1 VVNSS
6 ASASPSL
13 RTDKWGRPIP
23 QLTAQQIATTKQVLN
38 QMQASALMPHQKF
51 LQLNLS
57 DPVHKQFFD
66 DRFGHLT
73 GSSAVLFFPS
83 HTQLVEHMVKAAPV
97 QMAAPSPMLNGAT
110 AATHS
115 LTPPPVSVIITPP
128 YDPTPW
134 TPPPVPV
141 PVYQPVAIIT
151 LFDYATADSNKVIA
165 AGLVSLPNALVTICT
180 MQIFQN
186 DDLIAQGSGSSYGNS
201 TTAANA
207 TGTQSSPG
215 APLRAV
221 FSGYY
226 AVEQGAEAVPFT
238 VSQDLFSPVPK
249 LSLNVTNPVHTVT
262 TAPNPITVALGRGPN
277 GGQDMTDYYY
287 SSDVKPYA
295 ELELAVSGT
304 ATPNSPSDVFNTQD
318 AVTGSLILI
327 RQNGAIPGGG
337 SAIFP
342 GNINQYCT
350 VKPDQLSWNFSP
362 ADFHENPPPWTSGD
376 TILFTLNLTV
386 MMNGSTPVVVT
397 VTSDQSGTIVGDQP
411 QNTSIIDSLIF
422 YWGCLAGETL
432 IEMADGSRKAIREIA
447 VGERVRS
454 QNGAWLEVHGAK
466 LGREAKP
473 MIQITWGSDAKV
485 LMTDGHPVL
494 TEKGLTA
501 ARDLAVGDIIRVAD
515 GYSTIHAIDAIFY
528 DGLVHNLT
536 LIDESGDFPDQAA
549 FLAGG
554 LWVGDDRMQ
563 TKVEEDSLNAVIRAT
578 DLRLDESLKGWELD
592 IENHRR
598 LEAGEAL
605 LSLLPQKQGSGAPMS
620 SSTLVG

>member
-1 VVNSS
+1 
-6 ASASPSL
+6 
-13 RTDKWGRPIP
+13 
-23 QLTAQQIATTKQVLN
+23 
-38 QMQASALMPHQKF
+38 MPHQKF

-110 AATHS
+110 AATQS
-115 LTPPPVSVIITPP
+115 LTPPPMSVIITPP
-128 YDPTPW
+128 YDPTPYDPSII
-134 TPPPVPV
+134 TPPPEPVPV

-238 VSQDLFSPVPK
+238 VSQDLSPVPK
-249 LSLNVTNPVHTVT
+249 LSLNVTNPVHKVT
-262 TAPNPITVALGRGPN
+262 TAPNPITVALGRYVDPHGP
-277 GGQDMTDYYY
+277 QDTDYYY
-287 SSDVKPYA
+287 NPDKPGDDD
-295 ELELAVSGT
+295 LEIAVSGT
-304 ATPNSPSDVFNTQD
+304 ATPDSPSDVFNTQD

-327 RQNGAIPGGG
+327 RQNGPKSGG
-337 SAIFP
+337 AYAMFP
-342 GNINQYCT
+342 DNINQYCT
-350 VKPDQLSWNFSP
+350 VMPDQLSWNFSP

-376 TILFTLNLTV
+376 TILFSLNLSV

-397 VTSDQSGTIVGDQP
+397 VTSDQSGTIEGDQA

-432 IEMADGSRKAIREIA
+432 IEMADGSRKAIRDIA

-473 MIQITWGSDAKV
+473 MIQITWESDAKV

-554 LWVGDDRMQ
+554 VWVGDDRMQ

-578 DLRLDESLKGWELD
+578 DLRLGESLKGWELD

-605 LSLLPQKQGSGAPMS
+605 LALLPQKQGSGAPMS
-620 SSTLVG
+620 SSTFVG